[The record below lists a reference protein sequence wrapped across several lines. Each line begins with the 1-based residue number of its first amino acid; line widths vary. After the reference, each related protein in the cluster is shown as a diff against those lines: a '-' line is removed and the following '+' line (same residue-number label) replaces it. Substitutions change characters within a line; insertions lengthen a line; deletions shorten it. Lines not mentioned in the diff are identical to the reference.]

1 MAPVSRETEAFVN
14 AWEQDKVCVST
25 SKQEEEQRQKQDGFG
40 PSVCAHVRYHKLPK
54 YFETIPNAYT
64 EEVKIPALLHH
75 GCPAVTPPH
84 VTIIYRLTANTHSCS
99 GIKKKRIKTQE
110 LALNKCDW
118 CC

>member
-1 MAPVSRETEAFVN
+1 MCVGFHKSLFCPVAPVSRETEAFVN
-14 AWEQDKVCVST
+14 AWEQDEVCVST
-25 SKQEEEQRQKQDGFG
+25 SKQEEEQWQKQDGFG

-84 VTIIYRLTANTHSCS
+84 ITIIYRLAVNSWWFCY
-99 GIKKKRIKTQE
+99 
-110 LALNKCDW
+110 
-118 CC
+118 